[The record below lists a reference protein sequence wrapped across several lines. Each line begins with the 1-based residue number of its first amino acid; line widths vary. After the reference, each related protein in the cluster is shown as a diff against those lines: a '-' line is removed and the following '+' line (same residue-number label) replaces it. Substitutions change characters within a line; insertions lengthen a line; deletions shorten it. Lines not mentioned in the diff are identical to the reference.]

1 MKATFVLSLVAV
13 AICGASADLHD
24 ELIGKEYHSHGF
36 NPGTFSTDDQAVQ
49 YAKELKQFIDSGMDD
64 NQMPSK
70 KPDYLGKLN
79 FEKGDEA
86 PDSINIEY
94 DSHERDQDGRIHH
107 YRGESVVSAIT
118 HNNGGALD
126 LNCNDQIDV
135 LAGGWRGRDGEEEED
150 HFGADFYYLDLDERG
165 IPRDWII
172 NKWTD
177 HDETSDGE
185 YGFGYE
191 VAIPVR
197 DRLIEDMILQDEMLL
212 AHLLDGDGRTDDHQ
226 TGDDD
231 GDNDGDDD
239 DDDDD
244 DDDYDDGDDG
254 DDDYNNNAGSNN
266 NGIGGNRGN
275 LRRNGGN

>member
-1 MKATFVLSLVAV
+1 MGIRIRIFRIALSESLSTSPCDFHFSLNNEGHFCLKPGG
-13 AICGASADLHD
+13 CGDLRRKCGLHD

-185 YGFGYE
+185 WLWL
-191 VAIPVR
+191 R
-197 DRLIEDMILQDEMLL
+197 
-212 AHLLDGDGRTDDHQ
+212 
-226 TGDDD
+226 
-231 GDNDGDDD
+231 
-239 DDDDD
+239 
-244 DDDYDDGDDG
+244 
-254 DDDYNNNAGSNN
+254 
-266 NGIGGNRGN
+266 GGNPGARPADRG
-275 LRRNGGN
+275 